1 MLRMIKQTN
10 REIETYTCGTKLEQ
24 RHTRQT
30 K

>member
-1 MLRMIKQTN
+1 MKNKQRVNKETK
-10 REIETYTCGTKLEQ
+10 TYTCGTKLEQ